1 MPSFE
6 AGTLFRAMAIDRAAD
21 GPDDL
26 DSSDEAALEPPW
38 LSARR
43 RRRRSRPPL
52 TRDAIVQA
60 ALRVLDREGLEGV
73 SMRRVAEELGTG
85 AASIY
90 WHVANKD
97 ELLGL
102 VFDRVVGE
110 VELPPPDPAR
120 WQRQLKELAREA
132 RRVLA
137 SHRDIAR
144 WSLGRIPMGP
154 NMLRLSEWQLA
165 LLRAAGLPDRVA
177 ALAGDLLGLYL
188 GAHAYEQ
195 TLGLAS
201 PTGEPLPPEEVI
213 AMIGGYLSSLPPNRF
228 PNIVELADE
237 LMSGGP
243 DERFEFGLDVLI
255 RGLAAQAD

>member
-1 MPSFE
+1 MPPGERS
-6 AGTLFRAMAIDRAAD
+6 GDV
-21 GPDDL
+21 PDDF
-26 DSSDEAALEPPW
+26 DDSDETLQPPW

-43 RRRRSRPPL
+43 ERRRSRPPL
-52 TRDAIVQA
+52 TRDVIVQA

-110 VELPPPDPAR
+110 VALPAPDAAR
-120 WQRQLKELAREA
+120 WQEQLKELAREA
-132 RRVLA
+132 RQVLA
-137 SHRDIAR
+137 AHRDIAR

-177 ALAGDLLGLYL
+177 ALAGDLFGLYL
-188 GAHAYEQ
+188 GAHAFEE

-201 PTGEPLPPEEVI
+201 PTGQPLPPEEVI
-213 AMIGGYLSSLPPNRF
+213 AMIRGYLSSLPPSRF
-228 PNIVELADE
+228 PNIVELTDE

-243 DERFEFGLDVLI
+243 DERFEFGLDVLV
-255 RGLAAQAD
+255 RGLAAQTD